1 MYTFKNTI
9 KVSIKILNLRLER
22 QKLKIRKSIYIADPS
37 SMQDACDIN
46 FVIDLAHRGVSVA
59 QWLEPI
65 PHGHSEFFLYSTLVT
80 RRKTSFSMICHV
92 HDNGSRH

>member
-1 MYTFKNTI
+1 M
-9 KVSIKILNLRLER
+9 RLER
-22 QKLKIRKSIYIADPS
+22 QKLKIRKSIYIADLS
-37 SMQDACDIN
+37 SMKDAFDMN
-46 FVIDLAHRGVSVA
+46 FVKDLPHRGVSVA

-65 PHGHSEFFLYSTLVT
+65 PHGDSEFFLYSTLVT

>member
-1 MYTFKNTI
+1 M
-9 KVSIKILNLRLER
+9 
-22 QKLKIRKSIYIADPS
+22 
-37 SMQDACDIN
+37 N

-59 QWLEPI
+59 QWLECGC
-65 PHGHSEFFLYSTLVT
+65 PHGDSEFFLYSTLVT

>member
-1 MYTFKNTI
+1 M
-9 KVSIKILNLRLER
+9 
-22 QKLKIRKSIYIADPS
+22 
-37 SMQDACDIN
+37 N

-65 PHGHSEFFLYSTLVT
+65 PHGDSEFFLYSTLVT

>member
-1 MYTFKNTI
+1 MK
-9 KVSIKILNLRLER
+9 
-22 QKLKIRKSIYIADPS
+22 
-37 SMQDACDIN
+37 DAFDMN
-46 FVIDLAHRGVSVA
+46 FVKDLAHRGVSVA

-65 PHGHSEFFLYSTLVT
+65 PHGDSEFFLYSTLVT

>member
-1 MYTFKNTI
+1 M
-9 KVSIKILNLRLER
+9 RLER

-65 PHGHSEFFLYSTLVT
+65 PHGDSEFFLYSTLVT